1 MRISDWSSDVCSSDL
16 AHGLGSLDDMAV
28 NLVHGCLYVARYK
41 RGGDD
46 AQRDDGGKQPAGIS
60 QKDVRQGDGC
70 GQDDDGWCG
79 SQAVYCQPQGSGY
92 GRRGNHMTLGQMQKQ
107 AQQGTDYG
115 PQKA

>member
-70 GQDDDGWCG
+70 GQDDDGWWG
-79 SQAVYCQPQGSGY
+79 SQAVYCQPQGSGSIGRASCRERECQY
-92 GRRGNHMTLGQMQKQ
+92 GSILGV
-107 AQQGTDYG
+107 AVS
-115 PQKA
+115 